1 MLIITTFTDPMM
13 GLSYECEP
21 LYERLKTH
29 LGDHVQFRYKMAVL
43 VRDVHDFMIPADY
56 GKTEAESISNYN
68 HRLVQIYKSEEHIG
82 GLPIHIDGFRL
93 FDEQHTT
100 SEPLCRAY
108 KAVERIAPEKAEPFL
123 YALRRAT
130 IVETRP
136 TTHWD
141 ELLRVVRLCGIDEEA
156 FRKAYKSHEVN
167 EALLN
172 DMQEMALLGIRQLP
186 VCLLEH
192 NDKRLLFNP
201 LMGYDQFIN
210 AINRIYE
217 NDI

>member
-1 MLIITTFTDPMM
+1 MLTITTFTDPMM

-21 LYERLKTH
+21 LYERLKAH

-56 GKTEAESISNYN
+56 GKTEAESIRNYN
-68 HRLVQIYKSEEHIG
+68 RRLAQIYKSEEHIG
-82 GLPIHIDGFRL
+82 GLPIHMDGFRL
-93 FDEQHTT
+93 FDEKHTT

-108 KAVERIAPEKAEPFL
+108 KAVEQIAPEKAEPFL

-141 ELLRVVRLCGIDEEA
+141 ELLRVVRHCGMDEEA
-156 FRKAYKSHEVN
+156 FCSAYESRKVN

-192 NDKRLLFNP
+192 NGKRLLFNP